1 MARHNI
7 FKGDSHEM
15 GKRIFK
21 MRSEGKTNEQISKL
35 VGLGTSTVSRML
47 TDYYRNEGIE
57 KPKYNHGGRKSSGI
71 ENHIY
76 KEVKNKE
83 IIVQDVECE
92 IIREGENTFTVLSKY
107 GTSVVRKKP
116 LTFVNNPKEF
126 NSIGYDDNPFRRATG
141 AKRSTKTGALS

>member
-1 MARHNI
+1 MARHTI
-7 FKGDSHEM
+7 FKGDRHEM

-21 MRSEGKTNEQISKL
+21 MRSEGKTNEQIS
-35 VGLGTSTVSRML
+35 
-47 TDYYRNEGIE
+47 
-57 KPKYNHGGRKSSGI
+57 KSSGI

-107 GTSVVRKKP
+107 GTAVVRKKP